1 MSELPP
7 PAWVH
12 WPIRVLAVI
21 FVLPFRVLWEL
32 LRHAGRF
39 LARYVGRPLVWL
51 WHYAVA
57 VPLAFLWRYLIV
69 VPLAFLWHYLI
80 AVPVAFL
87 WHYLIAVPVAFL
99 WHYLIAVPASWL
111 WEQALRPALG
121 WLWRHR
127 RFLVR
132 PFAMFVH
139 YLVVVPVG
147 WLWAV
152 TAPMWRALARGV
164 TVVLLAGWHGAGWVL
179 RQVHRWLLRPAGLAV
194 AWCWRHTVVPAY
206 RMVAA
211 GGRWVR
217 EAVLQ
222 PAASTARAVLG
233 SVGLRR

>member
-21 FVLPFRVLWEL
+21 FVLPFRLLWEL
-32 LRHAGRF
+32 VRYTGRF
-39 LARYVGRPLVWL
+39 LARSVGRPLAWL

-57 VPLAFLWRYLIV
+57 VPL
-69 VPLAFLWHYLI
+69 
-80 AVPVAFL
+80 AFL

-111 WEQALRPALG
+111 WEQAIWPALG
-121 WLWRHR
+121 WLWDRR
-127 RFLVR
+127 RFAVW
-132 PFAMFVH
+132 PFAMLLR
-139 YLVVVPVG
+139 YLVVVPLG

-152 TAPMWRALARGV
+152 TAPVWRALARGIAA
-164 TVVLLAGWHGAGWVL
+164 VLLAGWQGAGWVL
-179 RQVHRWLLRPAGLAV
+179 RQCYRWLLRPVGLAV

-206 RMVAA
+206 RMVDA
-211 GGRWVR
+211 GGRWVH
-217 EAVLQ
+217 EAIVQ
-222 PAASTARAVLG
+222 PAASTARAVLV

>member
-21 FVLPFRVLWEL
+21 FVLPFRLLWEL
-32 LRHAGRF
+32 LRYAGRF
-39 LARYVGRPLVWL
+39 LARYVGRPLAWL

-57 VPLAFLWRYLIV
+57 VPLAFLWRYLV
-69 VPLAFLWHYLI
+69 AVPLAFVWR
-80 AVPVAFL
+80 
-87 WHYLIAVPVAFL
+87 YLIAVPVAFL

-111 WEQALRPALG
+111 WEQAIRPALA

-127 RFLVR
+127 RFLIW
-132 PFAMFVH
+132 PFAMLLR
-139 YLVVVPVG
+139 YLVILPLG

-152 TAPMWRALARGV
+152 TAPMWRGLARGIAA
-164 TVVLLAGWHGAGWVL
+164 VLLAGWQGAGWVL
-179 RQVHRWLLRPAGLAV
+179 RQLYRWLLRPAGLAV

-217 EAVLQ
+217 EEILQ
-222 PAASTARAVLG
+222 PAASVVRAVLV
-233 SVGLRR
+233 SLGLRR

>member
-57 VPLAFLWRYLIV
+57 VPLAFLWR
-69 VPLAFLWHYLI
+69 
-80 AVPVAFL
+80 
-87 WHYLIAVPVAFL
+87 
-99 WHYLIAVPASWL
+99 YLIAVPASWL